1 MKAIVQH
8 HYGSTDTLRLEDI
21 PKPTPGDND
30 VLVNVK
36 AAGVDASVWHLMTG
50 RPTLVRLFAGIR
62 APKIRVRGYDLAGTV
77 SAVGRN
83 VTRFVPGDEVFGTSP
98 SGSYAEFTS
107 TTEKRLVSKPASL
120 TFEQAS
126 AVPVSSC
133 AALHAL
139 RDVGKVQAGQH
150 VLIIGAGG
158 GVGSFAV
165 QLAKAFGATVTGV
178 CSSGKVDLVRSLGAD
193 HVVDYTRD
201 DFAAG
206 GQRYDLILDI
216 AGADS
221 LSRLRGVVTHRGMLV
236 IVGGE
241 GGGRVFGG
249 LGRQLRAS
257 LWSIFIS
264 QRMRSYL
271 SSEHAE
277 DLAVISDLI
286 EAGSVT
292 PAIERT
298 YPLGE
303 AAEAID
309 RQHAGHV
316 GGKLVLVI

>member
-1 MKAIVQH
+1 M
-8 HYGSTDTLRLEDI
+8 
-21 PKPTPGDND
+21 
-30 VLVNVK
+30 
-36 AAGVDASVWHLMTG
+36 
-50 RPTLVRLFAGIR
+50 
-62 APKIRVRGYDLAGTV
+62 
-77 SAVGRN
+77 
-83 VTRFVPGDEVFGTSP
+83 
-98 SGSYAEFTS
+98 
-107 TTEKRLVSKPASL
+107 
-120 TFEQAS
+120 
-126 AVPVSSC
+126 
-133 AALHAL
+133 
-139 RDVGKVQAGQH
+139 GKVQAGQH

-309 RQHAGHV
+309 RQHAGQV